1 MNNFVEF
8 LGYFFILIIVLS
20 SFITH
25 VFVWINFL
33 DIKEFSNEF
42 VDIKKNIYEIE
53 NRLYKLENEEIIN
66 D

>member
-25 VFVWINFL
+25 AFVWINFL
-33 DIKEFSNEF
+33 DIKELSNEF